1 MAVQGISWSGV
12 FVRVVVAVTLVLVTY
27 NPTGYSFY
35 HWLSAPPGHF
45 TPVKALLGVLLLIG
59 WVVCLRTVY
68 VALGWLG
75 VILGMALLAA
85 LAWVFIDN
93 KWIDV
98 AAPTSVAWMALL
110 ILGAILGVGLSWSLV
125 RARLTGQIE
134 VQ

>member
-1 MAVQGISWSGV
+1 MTVQGISWSGV
-12 FVRVVVAVTLVLVTY
+12 FVRIVVAAALVLATY
-27 NPTGYSFY
+27 NPSGYSFY
-35 HWLSAPPGHF
+35 HWLSAPPGDF
-45 TPVKALLGVLLLIG
+45 TPVKALLGVILLIG
-59 WVVCLRTVY
+59 WVVCLRTVH

-110 ILGAILGVGLSWSLV
+110 ILGGILGVGLSWSLV